1 MERNICN
8 STAHYESDSKKS
20 KSNLFP
26 ISVFILAMIMYA
38 FIATKFLIVETPH
51 ADKEPTVSG
60 NTMSV
65 TSKRY
70 F

>member
-8 STAHYESDSKKS
+8 STAHYESDSEET

-26 ISVFILAMIMYA
+26 ISVFILVMITYA
-38 FIATKFLIVETPH
+38 FITTKFLIVETPH
-51 ADKEPTVSG
+51 AHKAQTVSG
-60 NTMSV
+60 NTKSV
-65 TSKRY
+65 TSKNY